1 MLAVSLSSED
11 EYKRGFGP
19 MLPGIK
25 LIPYGDA
32 EALRRAI
39 TPNTAAFL
47 FEPIQ
52 GEAGIVIP
60 PEGFLQEAAA
70 ICKEENVLLIADEIQ
85 TGLYAQGKHS
95 RLTGKI
101 SYRICSS

>member
-32 EALRRAI
+32 EAARRAI

-52 GEAGIVIP
+52 EKRASSFRRKDFYKKRP
-60 PEGFLQEAAA
+60 PFVRKKM
-70 ICKEENVLLIADEIQ
+70 CF
-85 TGLYAQGKHS
+85 
-95 RLTGKI
+95 
-101 SYRICSS
+101 